1 MSAGYTRVRRLL
13 GWPEPRQVALSA
25 VIGILL
31 AFYAWRFLLPL
42 LAAQAPR
49 ADDFQDYLFAA
60 QQVATGGDPYANFVR
75 NHVPWDWSL
84 SSGYLYPPAFA
95 VTLIPLTWISNDLAV
110 RIWLLLIQ
118 AAVLASLL
126 IIYRVTGRP
135 SRAELLALVA
145 VLTTFFPLAN
155 TVLAGTMNSL
165 LLLLL
170 TMAWACWQRRRDVA
184 GGVLIGAAAVFKLFP
199 AALLPYLAWR
209 RHWKLLAAAAATGL
223 AGVGLGLAVTS
234 LDHNIYYFREM
245 LPHLAAGTGYR
256 ENQSL
261 AGVAARICD
270 PNTANAGGSAGW
282 CGRLIDWP
290 AVLVLLAIVW
300 RMTSRVSRS
309 GLEFALAVTALP
321 LISSVTWSFPLVI
334 LILPITLLIRR
345 ALSGQMSRGQ
355 IRALLLAWVCFS
367 AAPAIHYLLIVYPLP
382 HWTGPLDLIPQA
394 ITRLVGEAYFIGT
407 VIVFGSIAVAL
418 RKARGSESALLAPA
432 IAA

>member
-1 MSAGYTRVRRLL
+1 VL
-13 GWPEPRQVALSA
+13 G
-25 VIGILL
+25 
-31 AFYAWRFLLPL
+31 
-42 LAAQAPR
+42 
-49 ADDFQDYLFAA
+49 
-60 QQVATGGDPYANFVR
+60 
-75 NHVPWDWSL
+75 
-84 SSGYLYPPAFA
+84 
-95 VTLIPLTWISNDLAV
+95 
-110 RIWLLLIQ
+110 
-118 AAVLASLL
+118 SLL
-126 IIYRVTGRP
+126 IIYRRIGRP

-170 TMAWACWQRRRDVA
+170 TAAWACWLRRRDTA
-184 GGVLIGAAAVFKLFP
+184 SGMLIGAAAVFKLFP

-209 RHWKLLAAAAATGL
+209 RHWKLLVAATATGL
-223 AGVGLGLAVTS
+223 AGLGLGLAATS

-261 AGVAARICD
+261 AGVAARLCD

-290 AVLVLLAIVW
+290 AILVLLAIVL
-300 RMTSRVSRS
+300 RMTSRATRS

-334 LILPITLLIRR
+334 LILPITLLVRQ
-345 ALSGQMSRGQ
+345 AVGGTMSRPQ
-355 IRALLLAWVCFS
+355 IRALLVAWVCFS
-367 AAPAIHYLLIVYPLP
+367 AAPAIHYLLILHPLP
-382 HWTGPLDLIPQA
+382 HLTGLLDLIPQG
-394 ITRLVGEAYFIGT
+394 ITRLFGEAYFIGT
-407 VIVFGSIAVAL
+407 LIVFASVCIVL
-418 RKARGSESALLAPA
+418 RNERRRESAVLAPA